1 MVCTVIRSSDQRLR
15 CAGPALTETGLFYIF
30 SRLIRANRPGSGV
43 RQAVQD
49 YGEQDVP
56 ASLGDVQRLEPPE
69 LRGLRQSVR
78 LPDFHSETTN
88 GTNHPQ
94 MPLSARFNFLTM

>member
-78 LPDFHSETTN
+78 LPEFQYVYDHRDQHAAN
-88 GTNHPQ
+88 
-94 MPLSARFNFLTM
+94 AA